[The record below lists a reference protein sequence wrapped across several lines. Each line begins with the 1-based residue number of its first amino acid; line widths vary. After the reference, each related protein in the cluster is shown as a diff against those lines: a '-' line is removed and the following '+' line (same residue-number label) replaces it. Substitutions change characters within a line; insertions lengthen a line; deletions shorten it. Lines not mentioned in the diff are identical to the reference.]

1 MNRIDT
7 TNRLYYHLVCMSGT
21 VFM

>member
-21 VFM
+21 V